1 MRKNFV
7 VYAMACSLSVF
18 AVCCAEGADNNVA
31 DSRATPE
38 VLLPLATKGDANSQ
52 RELGV
57 MYAYGKGVQ
66 QDDTQALLWIQKA
79 ADQGDARAQRDL
91 GVMYSTGRGVP
102 QDDKEADRW
111 FRLAADQGLP
121 SAQNSLGVRYRDG
134 KGVPTD
140 DTDAVKWF
148 RLAADQG
155 DAYAQDNLA
164 RMFILARGVPQDDK
178 EAARWYRLAADQ
190 GNVHAQQQLGLLYAV
205 GRGVPLDI
213 NEAKK
218 WVGLAAAQGDVQAKE
233 ILSRLTSMYEDASQA
248 VDSGYELHPVPDA
261 SSPDAAILM
270 MRTTVRIAEDLKT
283 QCVSRYPD
291 LRQEIDQNLSN
302 WKSTEAPA
310 IDQTEARWPALV
322 DAHPDSATIEAVGT
336 SLSAQAFLRQF
347 KAPGN
352 QVIGPL
358 VCKKYFS
365 DLASGVWRRRTP
377 KMYSFLDQMH

>member
-1 MRKNFV
+1 MKKQFV
-7 VYAMACSLSVF
+7 VYAMVCSLSVS
-18 AVCCAEGADNNVA
+18 AGCGVEGADNNA
-31 DSRATPE
+31 GDSRVTPGA
-38 VLLPLATKGDANSQ
+38 LLPLATKGDANSQ

-57 MYAYGKGVQ
+57 MYAYGKGVR
-66 QDDTQALLWIQKA
+66 QDDAQALFWIQKA

-91 GVMYSTGRGVP
+91 AVMYSTGRGVS

-121 SAQNSLGVRYRDG
+121 SAQNSLGVKYRDG
-134 KGVPTD
+134 KGVPAD
-140 DTDAVKWF
+140 DTEAVKWF

-190 GNVHAQQQLGLLYAV
+190 GNAHAQQQLGLLYAV
-205 GRGVPLDI
+205 GRGVPLDV

-233 ILSRLTSMYEDASQA
+233 ILSRLMSMYQDASQA
-248 VDSGYELHPVPDA
+248 VDRGYESHPVPDA

-270 MRTTVRIAEDLKT
+270 MRTTVQIAEDLKT

-291 LRQEIDQNLSN
+291 LRQEIDQNLST
-302 WKSTEAPA
+302 WKSTEAHA
-310 IDQTEARWPALV
+310 IDQSEARWPALI
-322 DAHPDSATIEAVGT
+322 DAHPDFATIETVGT
-336 SLSAQAFLRQF
+336 GLSAQAFLRQF

-365 DLASGVWRRRTP
+365 DLASGVWRKRTP
-377 KMYSFLDQMH
+377 KMYGFLDQMH